1 MTSQAAKLK
10 RDYAIGL
17 ARASAGAIIFGL
29 PLLMTME
36 MWAIGLHIGPARL
49 LLFMAF
55 NLLVLVVLSRFGGF
69 ERTATLL
76 EDVPSCGSGSSSL
89 SDSGPAAAGTAGP
102 VPVQAYFDGV
112 SILTSASIFLVPPF
126 SRLVPN
132 NT

>member
-1 MTSQAAKLK
+1 MRGRHYRAMTSQAAKLN

-69 ERTATLL
+69 ERT
-76 EDVPSCGSGSSSL
+76 PH
-89 SDSGPAAAGTAGP
+89 AARGRAKLRFR
-102 VPVQAYFDGV
+102 VCQSF
-112 SILTSASIFLVPPF
+112 
-126 SRLVPN
+126 
-132 NT
+132 